1 MNQGI
6 ALLEK
11 RELLFKQKLNLEK
24 WDVLNE
30 TPINNKKDAQR
41 YELQKYH
48 LADRKTH
55 VIQQIQDTEALI
67 QNINRSHQIR
77 IPIDTNFA
85 NIAQGAV
92 ISGAVLPSNMRIYT
106 NVGELNWIVQGKYAV
121 LKRIQRIQI
130 VD

>member
-6 ALLEK
+6 ALLEQ
-11 RELLFKQKLNLEK
+11 RERLFKQKLNLEK

-30 TPINNKKDAQR
+30 TPINNKKDAEL

-48 LADRKTH
+48 LADRKTN

-67 QNINRSHQIR
+67 QNINTSHQIR

-85 NIAQGAV
+85 NIAQGAI
-92 ISGAVLPSNMRIYT
+92 ISGAVLPSGMRIYT
-106 NVGELNWIVQGKYAV
+106 NVGELNWIVEGKYAV
-121 LKRIQRIQI
+121 LKRIQRIEI

>member
-67 QNINRSHQIR
+67 QNINRSHQ
-77 IPIDTNFA
+77 TFCK
-85 NIAQGAV
+85 
-92 ISGAVLPSNMRIYT
+92 L
-106 NVGELNWIVQGKYAV
+106 
-121 LKRIQRIQI
+121 
-130 VD
+130 